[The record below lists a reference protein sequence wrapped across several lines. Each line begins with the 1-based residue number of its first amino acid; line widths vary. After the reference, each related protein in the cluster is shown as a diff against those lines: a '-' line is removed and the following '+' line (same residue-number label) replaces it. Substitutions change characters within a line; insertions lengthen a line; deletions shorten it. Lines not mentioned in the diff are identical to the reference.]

1 MSKKSFL
8 RSNHKWIYMWIA
20 FKKRTTPQH
29 VYNLAHGEEMHEKDH
44 PIMHELVKY
53 GIIHHRK

>member
-1 MSKKSFL
+1 
-8 RSNHKWIYMWIA
+8 MWIA

-29 VYNLAHGEEMHEKDH
+29 VYNLAHGEEMHEKDR